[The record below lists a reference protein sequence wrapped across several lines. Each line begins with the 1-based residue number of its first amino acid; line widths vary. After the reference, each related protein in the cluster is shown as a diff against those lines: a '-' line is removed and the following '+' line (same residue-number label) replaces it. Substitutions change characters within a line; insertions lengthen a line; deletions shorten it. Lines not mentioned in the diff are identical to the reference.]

1 VAIGSMLWLFLS
13 LSQSR
18 LPEVPQNKAHR
29 NIGFSRA
36 TLPRIENS
44 YVLSLMRS
52 LYLITA
58 MVILERGILDYHI
71 YEESPS
77 LQIITEN
84 YIKLLTNLHP
94 VL

>member
-1 VAIGSMLWLFLS
+1 LADLLAVF
-13 LSQSR
+13 SQFCLTFCKTETTNSVR
-18 LPEVPQNKAHR
+18 
-29 NIGFSRA
+29 
-36 TLPRIENS
+36 TS